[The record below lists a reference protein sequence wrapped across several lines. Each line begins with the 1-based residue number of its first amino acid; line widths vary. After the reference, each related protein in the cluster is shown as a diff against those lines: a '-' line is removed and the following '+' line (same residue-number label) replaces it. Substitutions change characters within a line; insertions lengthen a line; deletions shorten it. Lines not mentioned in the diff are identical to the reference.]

1 MGRPMTQPEM
11 RRAAILDLVRRDGR
25 VSVNALAE
33 ALGASRETIRRD
45 LSELEA
51 AGGLRKVHGG
61 AIAPEPPVYQFGSE
75 GPFQA
80 RMQDCADAK
89 RAIARAAAPLFQT
102 GDTLF
107 IDTGSTTLFFAE
119 ELAGKSGLTVITNSG
134 LIAAHAARG
143 AEQRVIQLGG
153 DFRGDGAETV
163 GAVTIEQIGLY
174 QVTHAVLTIGGLTE
188 KGAHDY
194 DAAEAEVA
202 RAMARQAH
210 WVVLLAHQEKFYRSA
225 PYLAVDLARID
236 VLVTDAAPEGPL
248 ADALDAARVEVV
260 LALP

>member
-1 MGRPMTQPEM
+1 MMQPEM
-11 RRAAILDLVRRDGR
+11 RRAAILDLVRREGR
-25 VSVNALAE
+25 VSVNALAD

-45 LSELEA
+45 LTELEA
-51 AGGLRKVHGG
+51 ARALRKVHGG

-75 GPFQA
+75 SPFKA
-80 RMQDCADAK
+80 RLNEGAEAK
-89 RAIARAAAPLFQT
+89 RSIARAAAPMFQA

-107 IDTGSTTLFFAE
+107 IDTGSTTLLFAE
-119 ELAGKSGLTVITNSG
+119 ELATKSGLTVITNSG

-143 AEQRVIQLGG
+143 TDQRVIQLGG
-153 DFRGDGAETV
+153 DFRSDGAETI

-194 DAAEAEVA
+194 DAAEADIA

-210 WVVLLAHQEKFYRSA
+210 WVVVLAHGDKFYRSA
-225 PYLAVDLARID
+225 PYLAVDLASID
-236 VLVTDAAPEGPL
+236 VLVTDRVPEGSL
-248 ADALDAARVEVV
+248 ADALDAAEVEIV
-260 LALP
+260 LASL